1 MNTVH
6 YDCVRIQLSALTVVF
21 SVALPQHSAIY
32 TQSLEGSVAAL
43 CGGEL
48 MSAVLTTSLIS
59 HAAGNKNGISINQ
72 ERSACGGVGGGSCI
86 EVCVCRLA
94 QAVCHRSL

>member
-1 MNTVH
+1 M
-6 YDCVRIQLSALTVVF
+6 AL
-21 SVALPQHSAIY
+21 LQHSAIY

-72 ERSACGGVGGGSCI
+72 ERSACGGVGGGGCI
-86 EVCVCRLA
+86 EVCVC
-94 QAVCHRSL
+94 VCVGLPRQCAIVVCRDRRGTNTSN